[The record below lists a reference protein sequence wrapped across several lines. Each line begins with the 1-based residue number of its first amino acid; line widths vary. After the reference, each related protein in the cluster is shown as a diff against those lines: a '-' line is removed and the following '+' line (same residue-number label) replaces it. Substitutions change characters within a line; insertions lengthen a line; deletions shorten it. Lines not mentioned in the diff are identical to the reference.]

1 MSSPRHEL
9 LALLRLA
16 LPLIGA
22 QLAYVAMVFT
32 DTLMMGRLG
41 PAALAGGGL
50 GAAVYSFVSVICV
63 GVVTAVANL
72 AAQRRGAGD
81 QEGVAAVT
89 AAGIWIALALALLA
103 GSLLWHSEPL
113 LALAGQPEESR
124 QAAEVFL
131 RGLAFALPGHLLF
144 MTLRGFTSALERPGP
159 VLAIVLGA
167 AGLNALLNLALLH
180 GWGGLPRPGLAG
192 IGAVTAVVMNGAALC
207 LALYITH
214 HPAYAAYPLA
224 RYLRRP
230 DRRALGAT
238 LGQGLAISG
247 TYAVEAC
254 LFLAAALCM
263 GALGS
268 TALAAN
274 QIANQLV
281 YLVFMLPAGL
291 SYATSIRIG
300 QHQGAG
306 RPREALLV
314 GRLALA
320 SGVLLGLG
328 MALVFWL
335 LPATLVSLFLS
346 RATDSALF
354 DLARGL
360 VLIAAW
366 FVIVDGVQAIAQG
379 ALRGIGQARLG
390 LLGGLLCY
398 CLVGALGAWLF
409 GVHLAWGPRAV
420 WWSLALGL
428 ACAALLLTVMFEA
441 LLRRQLPAHP
451 SKLTS
456 DISTVEPSGL
466 VEIRS
471 VLKERTCPRE
481 QDMTPRGSADGTL
494 HSRRRP
500 SAV

>member
-1 MSSPRHEL
+1 MSSPYHEL

-63 GVVTAVANL
+63 GVITAVANL
-72 AAQRRGAGD
+72 AALRRGAGD
-81 QEGVAAVT
+81 ARGVAAVT
-89 AAGIWIALALALLA
+89 AAGIWIALALAVVA
-103 GSLLWHSEPL
+103 GSLLWHIEPL

-124 QAAEVFL
+124 QAAGVFL
-131 RGLAFALPGHLLF
+131 RCLAFALPGHLLF
-144 MTLRGFTSALERPGP
+144 MTLRGFTSALDRPGP
-159 VLAIVLGA
+159 VLVIVLGA
-167 AGLNALLNLALLH
+167 AALNALFNLALLQ

-192 IGAVTAVVMNGAALC
+192 IGAVTALVMNGAALC
-207 LALYITH
+207 LALYIAR

-230 DRRALGAT
+230 DRRALTET

-263 GALGS
+263 GALGA

-306 RPREALLV
+306 RPRAALLV

-320 SGVLLGLG
+320 SGALLGLG
-328 MALVFWL
+328 VALVFWL
-335 LPATLVSLFLS
+335 LPTFLVSLFLP

-354 DLARGL
+354 DLACTL
-360 VLIAAW
+360 VSIAAW
-366 FVIVDGVQAIAQG
+366 FVIADGLQAIAQG

-409 GVHLAWGPRAV
+409 GVHLGYGPRAV

-428 ACAALLLTVMFEA
+428 ACAALLLMLLFEA
-441 LLRRQLPAHP
+441 LLRRQLPSHP
-451 SKLTS
+451 AGRAG
-456 DISTVEPSGL
+456 DILAVEPPGI
-466 VEIRS
+466 VR
-471 VLKERTCPRE
+471 
-481 QDMTPRGSADGTL
+481 
-494 HSRRRP
+494 
-500 SAV
+500 